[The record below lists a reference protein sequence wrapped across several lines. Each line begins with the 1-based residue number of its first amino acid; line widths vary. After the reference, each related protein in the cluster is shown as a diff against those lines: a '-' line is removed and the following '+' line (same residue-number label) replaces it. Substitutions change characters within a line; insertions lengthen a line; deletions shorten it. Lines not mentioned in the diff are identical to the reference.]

1 MCVIAPTCRGVSG
14 TVAAFK
20 ENGMSK
26 SARYEW
32 HDQQASLNERMKGF
46 MENPNMEQLD
56 AVVAEM
62 HAYAA
67 AARSGN
73 IEIPAR
79 WVSCH

>member
-1 MCVIAPTCRGVSG
+1 
-14 TVAAFK
+14 
-20 ENGMSK
+20 MSK

-32 HDQQASLNERMKGF
+32 HDQQASLNEQMKGF
-46 MENPNMEQLD
+46 LQNPNMEQLD
-56 AVVAEM
+56 ALVAQM

-79 WVSCH
+79 WVSFH